1 MEDGPMQTRLS
12 EGQMA
17 PEFDL
22 PDGEEHRQ
30 RLMDYRGKR
39 VLLYFYGR
47 DDTPG

>member
-1 MEDGPMQTRLS
+1 MHTHLK
-12 EGQMA
+12 EGQPA

-22 PDGEEHRQ
+22 PDGDGVQ
-30 RLMDYRGKR
+30 RRLRNYRGQR